1 MQSLKFI
8 LLLILFLS
16 FSFANTND
24 ENKALDAL
32 FNNLMSKKEWI
43 FEEKINDISIS
54 KKVILGKDLVALKVE
69 KEISILPKYIQDVI
83 LDVENYNE
91 FLLSAKSMDSKEL
104 AKGKDWLDAYQYIPI
119 DAPFLSDREYSFRIS
134 SKKIHKK
141 DSISIVHWFLL
152 DEHKYKIKKDPKK
165 DVIYLDDGAG
175 LWISEKKENNNILL
189 SYILYMDLEGSMP
202 NFIIDK
208 INKVSLINIFKD
220 ILSEAA
226 KRSLKQKKG

>member
-8 LLLILFLS
+8 LLLILSLS

-104 AKGKDWLDAYQYIPI
+104 AKGKDWLDA
-119 DAPFLSDREYSFRIS
+119 
-134 SKKIHKK
+134 
-141 DSISIVHWFLL
+141 
-152 DEHKYKIKKDPKK
+152 
-165 DVIYLDDGAG
+165 
-175 LWISEKKENNNILL
+175 
-189 SYILYMDLEGSMP
+189 
-202 NFIIDK
+202 
-208 INKVSLINIFKD
+208 
-220 ILSEAA
+220 
-226 KRSLKQKKG
+226 